1 MNISNLAVITA
12 RGGSKRIPRKN
23 IKEFFGRPMLSY
35 AVTAAKEAGIFDE
48 IAVST
53 DDEEIAGVALNLG
66 AKVPFMRSAK
76 TSDDFATTAD
86 VLSEVLGEYAKLGVK
101 PDTLCCIYP
110 CVPFL
115 TGEILKEAYRKFV
128 SSGADSLVPVVKFS
142 FPIQRAFRIEKS
154 GFLTYDQPQNASKRS
169 QDLEPMY
176 HDVGMFYF
184 YKTNADASPKVIPF
198 IMDEKAVQ
206 DIDTPE
212 DWATA
217 EMKYKILQ
225 AQNR

>member
-1 MNISNLAVITA
+1 MKISNLAVITA

-48 IAVST
+48 ITVST
-53 DDEEIAGVALNLG
+53 DDEEIAQVALNLG

-86 VLSEVLGEYAKLGVK
+86 VLSEVLGEYEKLGVK
-101 PDTLCCIYP
+101 PATLCCIYP

-115 TGEILKEAYRKFV
+115 TGEILKEAYRRFV

-142 FPIQRAFRIEKS
+142 FPIQRAFNLRPAAKRIQTLARFRTDVPRRRDVL
-154 GFLTYDQPQNASKRS
+154 FL
-169 QDLEPMY
+169 
-176 HDVGMFYF
+176 
-184 YKTNADASPKVIPF
+184 
-198 IMDEKAVQ
+198 
-206 DIDTPE
+206 
-212 DWATA
+212 
-217 EMKYKILQ
+217 
-225 AQNR
+225 

>member
-1 MNISNLAVITA
+1 
-12 RGGSKRIPRKN
+12 
-23 IKEFFGRPMLSY
+23 
-35 AVTAAKEAGIFDE
+35 
-48 IAVST
+48 
-53 DDEEIAGVALNLG
+53 
-66 AKVPFMRSAK
+66 
-76 TSDDFATTAD
+76 
-86 VLSEVLGEYAKLGVK
+86 
-101 PDTLCCIYP
+101 
-110 CVPFL
+110 
-115 TGEILKEAYRKFV
+115 
-128 SSGADSLVPVVKFS
+128 
-142 FPIQRAFRIEKS
+142 
-154 GFLTYDQPQNASKRS
+154 
-169 QDLEPMY
+169 MY